1 MLLWSIKERKKRT
14 TESQSTLSGVSV
26 GVIPN
31 LAKKRVLIDVAT
43 AGASGDMFLSAL
55 TDLIGEADVLLP
67 VAASLLIY
75 DPSFRLAIG
84 SKEHSG
90 NTGRVLQITRNP
102 TIRLNP
108 RSMMDVLQAVAEEVE
123 LSSKAKTFVK
133 DTMTVI
139 LQAESRAHNK
149 PVDELTLHETGSI
162 DTVLDIVGT
171 AYLLERAGLFEDTE
185 IFSTRVATGSGII
198 STEHGDLEVPVPAVA
213 EILVVHDMLFHNGK
227 AETEVL
233 TPTGAALLAVLA
245 SKYVDSV
252 DDFVAQNQGIGFGT
266 RNLGDTPNM
275 MKIIVGEVVVPEETE
290 LEKPSKEELKKK
302 EPKIESKTETKAEE
316 TPITITKP
324 KTEERIGVLDEWNAD
339 EVVVI
344 ETNVDDVEG
353 ETLGTLFDTLLGEGL
368 AYDVVII
375 PAFGKKNRP
384 CHVVKVIAPKTG
396 LKSIA
401 EIMIRQ
407 LGTIGIRYTTWE
419 RLKATRETLVCSLEI
434 DNKEYMVRVKV
445 ARTRDGSIISIKPES
460 DDMVRV
466 SRETGIP
473 IRELKP
479 RIAMQAHAVNE

>member
-1 MLLWSIKERKKRT
+1 MQSI
-14 TESQSTLSGVSV
+14 LGGVLA
-26 GVIPN
+26 GAITN

-84 SKEHSG
+84 TKEHSG

-102 TIRLNP
+102 TIRLQP
-108 RSMMDVLQAVAEEVE
+108 SAMMEVLLAVAEEVE
-123 LSSKAKTFVK
+123 LSPKAKTFVK

-149 PVDELTLHETGSI
+149 PIDELHLHETGSI

-185 IFSTRVATGSGII
+185 IISTRVATGSGII

-213 EILVVHDMLFHNGK
+213 EIIVVHDMLFHNGD

-233 TPTGAALLAVLA
+233 TPTGAALLAVMA
-245 SKYVDSV
+245 TEYVDSV
-252 DDFVAQNQGIGFGT
+252 DDFVAQNQGVGFGT
-266 RNLGDTPNM
+266 RDLGKIPNM
-275 MKIIVGEVVVPEETE
+275 MKIVVGEVVVEEKKP
-290 LEKPSKEELKKK
+290 EKPPKEEPKKK
-302 EPKIESKTETKAEE
+302 EPKPEPKPEE
-316 TPITITKP
+316 KPVEVTKP
-324 KTEERIGVLDEWNAD
+324 KTEERIGVLDEWNSD

-344 ETNVDDVEG
+344 ETNVDDVDG
-353 ETLGTLFDTLLGEGL
+353 ETLGTLFDTLLEEGL

-396 LKSIA
+396 LKNIA
-401 EIMIRQ
+401 EVMIRQ
-407 LGTIGIRYTTWE
+407 LGTIGVRYTTWE
-419 RLKATRETLVCSLEI
+419 RLKAARETIVCSLEI

-445 ARTRDGSIISIKPES
+445 ARTRNGSIISIKPES
-460 DDMVRV
+460 DDMIRV

-473 IRELKP
+473 VRELKP
-479 RIAMQAHAVNE
+479 RIAMQAHAVNEQTVVTDQDPYLLMV

>member
-1 MLLWSIKERKKRT
+1 MKR
-14 TESQSTLSGVSV
+14 
-26 GVIPN
+26 N
-31 LAKKRVLIDVAT
+31 LAMQSILGGVLAGAITNLTKKRVLIDVAT

-84 SKEHSG
+84 TKEHSG

-102 TIRLNP
+102 TIRLQP
-108 RSMMDVLQAVAEEVE
+108 SAMMEVLLAVAEEVE
-123 LSSKAKTFVK
+123 LSPKAKTFVK

-149 PVDELTLHETGSI
+149 PIDELHLHETGSI

-185 IFSTRVATGSGII
+185 IISTRVATGSGII

-213 EILVVHDMLFHNGK
+213 EIIVVHDMLFHNGD

-233 TPTGAALLAVLA
+233 TPTGAALLAVMA
-245 SKYVDSV
+245 TEYVDSV
-252 DDFVAQNQGIGFGT
+252 DDFVAQNQGVGFGT
-266 RNLGDTPNM
+266 RDLGKIPNM
-275 MKIIVGEVVVPEETE
+275 MKIVVGEVVVEEKKP
-290 LEKPSKEELKKK
+290 EKPPKEEPKKK
-302 EPKIESKTETKAEE
+302 EPKSEPKPEE
-316 TPITITKP
+316 KPVEVTKP
-324 KTEERIGVLDEWNAD
+324 KTEERIGVLDEWNSD

-344 ETNVDDVEG
+344 ETNVDDVDG
-353 ETLGTLFDTLLGEGL
+353 ETLGTLFDTLLEEGL

-396 LKSIA
+396 LKNIA
-401 EIMIRQ
+401 EVMIRQ
-407 LGTIGIRYTTWE
+407 LGTIGVRYTTWE
-419 RLKATRETLVCSLEI
+419 RLKAARETIVCSLEI

-445 ARTRDGSIISIKPES
+445 ARTRNGSIISIKPES
-460 DDMVRV
+460 DDMIRV

-473 IRELKP
+473 VRELKP

>member
-1 MLLWSIKERKKRT
+1 MVMQSI
-14 TESQSTLSGVSV
+14 LSGVLV
-26 GVIPN
+26 GVITN

-84 SKEHSG
+84 TKEHSG

-102 TIRLNP
+102 TIRLQP
-108 RSMMDVLQAVAEEVE
+108 SAMMEVLLAVAEEVE
-123 LSSKAKTFVK
+123 LSPKAKTFVK

-149 PVDELTLHETGSI
+149 PIDELHLHETGSI

-171 AYLLERAGLFEDTE
+171 AYLLERAGLFENTE
-185 IFSTRVATGSGII
+185 IISTRVATGSGII

-213 EILVVHDMLFHNGK
+213 EIIVVHDMLFHNGD

-233 TPTGAALLAVLA
+233 TPTGAALLAVMA
-245 SKYVDSV
+245 TEYVDSV
-252 DDFVAQNQGIGFGT
+252 DDFVAQNQGVGFGT
-266 RNLGDTPNM
+266 RDLGKIPNM
-275 MKIIVGEVVVPEETE
+275 MKIVVGEVVVEEKKP
-290 LEKPSKEELKKK
+290 EKPPKEEPKKK
-302 EPKIESKTETKAEE
+302 EPKPEPQPEE
-316 TPITITKP
+316 KPVEVTKP
-324 KTEERIGVLDEWNAD
+324 KTEERIGVLDEWNSD

-344 ETNVDDVEG
+344 ETNVDDVDG
-353 ETLGTLFDTLLGEGL
+353 ETLGTLFDTLLEEGL

-396 LKSIA
+396 LKNIA
-401 EIMIRQ
+401 EVMIRQ
-407 LGTIGIRYTTWE
+407 LGTIGVRYTTWE
-419 RLKATRETLVCSLEI
+419 RLKAARETIVCSLEI
-434 DNKEYMVRVKV
+434 DNQEYMVRVKV
-445 ARTRDGSIISIKPES
+445 ARTRNGSIISIKPES
-460 DDMVRV
+460 DDMIRV

-479 RIAMQAHAVNE
+479 RIAMQAHAVKE